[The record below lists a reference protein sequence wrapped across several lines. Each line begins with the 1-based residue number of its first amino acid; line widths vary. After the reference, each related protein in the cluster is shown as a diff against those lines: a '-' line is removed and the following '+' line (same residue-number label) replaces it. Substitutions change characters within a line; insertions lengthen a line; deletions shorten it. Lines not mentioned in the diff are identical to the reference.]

1 MELILQ
7 VIFSSVFSGFML
19 SAAIPNEFYLFGC
32 PGYTLAAFIPL
43 YIIFN
48 KIKDFKTAFIAFFIQ
63 TLTTH
68 LISSFWLA
76 YFKDFAV
83 FTLGASAIGTACIGG
98 AFGLFFFIPYYTSEC
113 QNKLNEYYAGINF
126 LSLKTIRRSPVF
138 RILYFAVIYTLYEW
152 VKSAGFLGYPWGTVS
167 SAMFRWPL
175 LMQTASITGTY
186 GITFMIIMFNAIAA
200 EALMQYYG
208 NYRLQKSRTEDTIQT
223 AKFFSL
229 LLLLMLIHG
238 LYQYDKPRKPVKEL
252 TTITV
257 QQNSNP
263 WDEDSDKKSIL
274 TSQRLTKEKINE
286 LEMAGQKAQLVV
298 WSEGCLQ
305 RAFPNS
311 ESYYTWYPSEKP
323 LADFVKE
330 IDVPCIFGGSFVRYG
345 KTKQY
350 FNTSLL
356 YDADGLYRGYYA
368 KNHLVPFAEALPFM
382 EIPPIHAFMEKVVG
396 ISAGWAP
403 GDQYV
408 YFDVP
413 CSITENFRLPAVK
426 DIDLTKDYYEQKKE
440 EQRPF
445 TVRISTPI
453 CFDDAFTDIMR
464 PLFLNGSELFIN
476 ITDDSWSLK
485 KSSEIQHF
493 VIASYRAIEYRTTL
507 VRSANAGYSVV
518 VDPAGKVIA
527 DLPLFEEA
535 ALATNIPIF
544 KREMTT
550 YARFGNWLPYLC
562 LIIFAA
568 CAVWSYFTFTPYD
581 YIPGERKLKK
591 SKKEDKKNKKNSK
604 NKKIVKST
612 SSKIADKHK
621 K

>member
-7 VIFSSVFSGFML
+7 VIFSSVFSGLML
-19 SAAIPNEFYLFGC
+19 SAAIPNEIYLFGC

-43 YIIFN
+43 YLLLN
-48 KIKDFKTAFIAFFIQ
+48 KIKDFKTAFLAFFIQ

-76 YFKDFAV
+76 YFKDFAI
-83 FTLGASAIGTACIGG
+83 FTLGASALGTACIGG
-98 AFGLFFFIPYYTSEC
+98 AFGLFFFIPYYTSDC
-113 QNKLNEYYAGINF
+113 QNKLNEYSADISF
-126 LSLKTIRRSPVF
+126 LSLKAIIRSPTF

-152 VKSAGFLGYPWGTVS
+152 VKSSGFLGYPWGTVS
-167 SAMFRWPL
+167 SSMFRWPL
-175 LMQTASITGTY
+175 IMQTASVTGTY
-186 GITFMIIMFNAIAA
+186 GITFMIIMFNALAS

-208 NYRLQKSRTEDTIQT
+208 NYSLQKKRTADILQT
-223 AKFFSL
+223 AKFFGI

-252 TTITV
+252 TAITV

-263 WDEDSDKKSIL
+263 WNEDSDKDSIL
-274 TSQRLTKEKINE
+274 TSQRLTTEKINE
-286 LEMAGQKAQLVV
+286 LKMADRKAELVI
-298 WSEGCLQ
+298 WSEGCLH
-305 RAFPNS
+305 RAFPSS
-311 ESYYTWYPSEKP
+311 EGYYSWYPSEKP
-323 LADFVKE
+323 LSEFVNE
-330 IDVPCIFGGSFVRYG
+330 IKTPCIFGGSVVRYS
-345 KTKQY
+345 KLKQY
-350 FNTSLL
+350 FNSALL
-356 YDADGLYRGYYA
+356 YDSEGMYRGYYA

-382 EIPPIHAFMEKVVG
+382 EIPPVHAFMEKVVG
-396 ISAGWAP
+396 ISAGWTP

-413 CSITENFRLPAVK
+413 CHVTENFRLPAVK
-426 DIDLTKDYYEQKKE
+426 DIDLTKTYAKQKKE
-440 EQRPF
+440 EETPF

-464 PLFLNGSELFIN
+464 PLFLNGTELFIN

-518 VDPAGKVIA
+518 VDPSGKVIA

-535 ALATNIPIF
+535 ALATDIPVF

-562 LIIFAA
+562 LVIFILSAL
-568 CAVWSYFTFTPYD
+568 WSYLTFSPYD
-581 YIPGERKLKK
+581 YIPSERKTKK
-591 SKKEDKKNKKNSK
+591 TKKADKKTKKNSK
-604 NKKIVKST
+604 NTK
-612 SSKIADKHK
+612 
-621 K
+621 